1 MKYLED
7 RNRISSRKFGR
18 ITSPYEFNFKI
29 EEIMLTT
36 LPCQLPKTLK
46 VDCDTTLNVGILSPL
61 DTQ

>member
-7 RNRISSRKFGR
+7 RNRISYKKIGC
-18 ITSPYEFNFKI
+18 ITSSPYEFNFKI
-29 EEIMLTT
+29 EEMLTT

-61 DTQ
+61 GTQ